1 MKISEIIGIDLSKI
15 TFDVHIYSCKMH
27 FKFTNKNSGFKR
39 LIKSVD
45 KNSPNPPEQRMYI
58 LEYTGMYSHQIEEY
72 FNANKIPYVM
82 IPGLAVK
89 KSLGITR
96 GKDDKIDAAKLALY
110 GHRLRDELQPTKKTD
125 PVIQS
130 LKRLTTLRE
139 RMVKQRAGFIASLKE
154 SKRVYLRKDNE
165 IYFSSQEKIIR
176 SLSKQIKEIEN
187 QISILINEQHNLKRQ
202 YDLILSIK
210 GVGLQTAVNLI
221 FYTEGFTK
229 FENSR
234 KFASYCGIAPFPNSS
249 GTSIRGRSKIS
260 HLANKKVKSL
270 LDLCAKSA
278 IQFNNE
284 MKIYYKNRID
294 QGKDKRSTI
303 NIIRNKLLA
312 RIFAV
317 VKRDIPYVDVLRY
330 AA

>member
-1 MKISEIIGIDLSKI
+1 MKVSEIIGIDISKT
-15 TFDVHIYSCKMH
+15 TFDVQIYTSKMH
-27 FKFTNKNSGFKR
+27 FKFMNKNSGFKR

-45 KNSPNPPEQRMYI
+45 KNSQYPPEQRVYI
-58 LEYTGMYSHQIEEY
+58 LEHTGLYSHQIVE
-72 FNANKIPYVM
+72 FFTQKAIPYV
-82 IPGLAVK
+82 IVPGLSVK
-89 KSLGITR
+89 KSLGIAR
-96 GKDDKIDAAKLALY
+96 GKSDIIDAAKLALY
-110 GHRLRDELQPTKKTD
+110 GYRLRDELQVTKPTD

-130 LKRLTTLRE
+130 LKRLTNLRE
-139 RMVKQRAGFIASLKE
+139 RIVKQRAGYISSLKE

-165 IYFSSQEKIIR
+165 IFFLSQEKIIK

-187 QISILINEQHNLKRQ
+187 EVNTLIKEHQRLKRQ
-202 YDLILSIK
+202 YELILSIK
-210 GVGLQTAVNLI
+210 GVGPQTAINI
-221 FYTEGFTK
+221 IIYTEGFTK
-229 FENSR
+229 FANSR
-234 KFASYCGIAPFPNSS
+234 KFSSYCGIAPFPNSS
-249 GTSIRGRSKIS
+249 GTSIRGRTKIS

-278 IQFNNE
+278 IQFNVE

-294 QGKDKRSTI
+294 QGKDKMSTI

-317 VKRDIPYVDVLRY
+317 VKRDIPYVDVLKY

>member
-1 MKISEIIGIDLSKI
+1 
-15 TFDVHIYSCKMH
+15 
-27 FKFTNKNSGFKR
+27 
-39 LIKSVD
+39 
-45 KNSPNPPEQRMYI
+45 
-58 LEYTGMYSHQIEEY
+58 
-72 FNANKIPYVM
+72 
-82 IPGLAVK
+82 
-89 KSLGITR
+89 
-96 GKDDKIDAAKLALY
+96 LALY
-110 GHRLRDELQPTKKTD
+110 GHRLRDELQPTKMTD

-210 GVGLQTAVNLI
+210 GVGPQTAVNLI
-221 FYTEGFTK
+221 IYTEGFTK

-249 GTSIRGRSKIS
+249 GTSIRGRTKIS

-294 QGKDKRSTI
+294 QGKNKRSTI

-317 VKRDIPYVDVLRY
+317 VKRDIPYVDVLKY